1 MLLAYNLGNFLCTR
15 TSPEPIKVA
24 MRENVA
30 RHGAGKLADARAY
43 FLIILSL
50 GDRSEFIDER
60 SMPLVSGPVKGGR
73 HSSSALRSHFIASLT
88 IERRFDPR

>member
-1 MLLAYNLGNFLCTR
+1 MLLAYNLGNFFAR
-15 TSPEPIKVA
+15 GEPEPIKVA

-30 RHGAGKLADARAY
+30 RYVAGKLADARAY
-43 FLIILSL
+43 FLDHIIFR
-50 GDRSEFIDER
+50 RSIRFIDER
-60 SMPLVSGPVKGGR
+60 TMPLGGR